1 MIPRTMFIYDQ
12 TQENIYYRVT
22 RSAAGVLTVGR
33 LSGTLSLLKL
43 LSNLGTSPRV
53 NTNHMQAIMTRRPP
67 LSAPFV
73 AGYAKA
79 EFHCSS
85 PG

>member
-1 MIPRTMFIYDQ
+1 MC
-12 TQENIYYRVT
+12 
-22 RSAAGVLTVGR
+22 R
-33 LSGTLSLLKL
+33 LLGTLSLLEL
-43 LSNLGTSPRV
+43 LPNLGTSPRI
-53 NTNHMQAIMTRRPP
+53 NTNHMPAIMTRRLP

-79 EFHCSS
+79 EFHCSP

>member
-12 TQENIYYRVT
+12 TQENVFCWVT
-22 RSAAGVLTVGR
+22 RSAAQLLACR
-33 LSGTLSLLKL
+33 LLDTLSLLEL
-43 LSNLGTSPRV
+43 LPNLGTSPRV
-53 NTNHMQAIMTRRPP
+53 NTNHMQATMTRRPP

-73 AGYAKA
+73 VGYAKA